1 MNFTLLGW
9 NFRST
14 PLEIRDR
21 LSLTE
26 QEQLELVQQINAR
39 CGIQESVLLSTC
51 NRTELYLYNMERP
64 AEELLELLQKRWG
77 IPELLETHYLLKNE
91 EAVFHLFHVAS
102 SLDSMVVGEPQI
114 LGQLKDA
121 FGRFQENG
129 LTGRFL
135 YAMFT
140 RAFSIAKRIRTETSI
155 GDNAV
160 SISYAAVELA
170 KRIFDDIRQQK
181 VLVIGAG
188 EMAELAIRHL
198 LRTGIH
204 QLKVTNRTFAN
215 AAKLAEQFQA
225 SVFPFEKLYEELPD
239 SDIVISSTGAR
250 EPILT
255 PERVRQSLR
264 KRRGRPMFF
273 IDIAVPRDIDPTV
286 NELSGVYCYDI
297 DDLQGVVE
305 QNREERREQSNLAE
319 EIIRKELEKVMLWF
333 ETQSVIP
340 TVKSL
345 RESFQETVDVELEKT
360 LAKLGS
366 LTEKQQAEVEKM
378 VRVLTNKLLHKP
390 STRLK
395 HLSGRE
401 DLHLYLETLSELFDL
416 NPSNNVEEASPQPA
430 LKLLKKQ

>member
-1 MNFTLLGW
+1 M
-9 NFRST
+9 
-14 PLEIRDR
+14 
-21 LSLTE
+21 
-26 QEQLELVQQINAR
+26 
-39 CGIQESVLLSTC
+39 
-51 NRTELYLYNMERP
+51 
-64 AEELLELLQKRWG
+64 
-77 IPELLETHYLLKNE
+77 
-91 EAVFHLFHVAS
+91 
-102 SLDSMVVGEPQI
+102 
-114 LGQLKDA
+114 
-121 FGRFQENG
+121 
-129 LTGRFL
+129 
-135 YAMFT
+135 
-140 RAFSIAKRIRTETSI
+140 
-155 GDNAV
+155 
-160 SISYAAVELA
+160 
-170 KRIFDDIRQQK
+170 
-181 VLVIGAG
+181 
-188 EMAELAIRHL
+188 
-198 LRTGIH
+198 
-204 QLKVTNRTFAN
+204 
-215 AAKLAEQFQA
+215 AEQFQA

-319 EIIRKELEKVMLWF
+319 EIIRKELQKVMLWF

-395 HLSGRE
+395 DLSVRE

>member
-1 MNFTLLGW
+1 M
-9 NFRST
+9 
-14 PLEIRDR
+14 
-21 LSLTE
+21 
-26 QEQLELVQQINAR
+26 
-39 CGIQESVLLSTC
+39 
-51 NRTELYLYNMERP
+51 
-64 AEELLELLQKRWG
+64 
-77 IPELLETHYLLKNE
+77 
-91 EAVFHLFHVAS
+91 
-102 SLDSMVVGEPQI
+102 
-114 LGQLKDA
+114 
-121 FGRFQENG
+121 
-129 LTGRFL
+129 
-135 YAMFT
+135 
-140 RAFSIAKRIRTETSI
+140 
-155 GDNAV
+155 
-160 SISYAAVELA
+160 
-170 KRIFDDIRQQK
+170 
-181 VLVIGAG
+181 
-188 EMAELAIRHL
+188 
-198 LRTGIH
+198 
-204 QLKVTNRTFAN
+204 
-215 AAKLAEQFQA
+215 
-225 SVFPFEKLYEELPD
+225 
-239 SDIVISSTGAR
+239 ISSTGAR

-255 PERVRQSLR
+255 PERVRQSLL

-319 EIIRKELEKVMLWF
+319 EIIRKELQKVMLWF

-401 DLHLYLETLSELFDL
+401 DLQLYLETLSELFDL
-416 NPSNNVEEASPQPA
+416 NPSNNVEESSPQPA

>member
-14 PLEIRDR
+14 PLEVRDR
-21 LSLTE
+21 ISLTE
-26 QEQLELVQQINAR
+26 NEQLELVHHIKAS

-51 NRTELYLYNMERP
+51 NRTELFLYNMERP
-64 AEELLELLQKRWG
+64 EEELLEVLQNYWG
-77 IPELLETHYLLKNE
+77 IPELLQSHYLLRE
-91 EAVFHLFHVAS
+91 EKALHHLFRVAS

-114 LGQLKDA
+114 LGQLKEA
-121 FGRFQENG
+121 FGRFHENR

-140 RAFSIAKRIRTETSI
+140 RAFSVAKRVRTETSI

-170 KRIFDDIRQQK
+170 KRIFEDIRQQK

-188 EMAELAIRHL
+188 EMAELAILHL

-204 QLKVTNRTFAN
+204 QLKVTNRTFSN

-225 SVFPFEKLYEELPD
+225 SVFPFEKLYSELPD
-239 SDIVISSTGAR
+239 ADIVISSTGAR

-255 PERVRQSLR
+255 PDRVRASLR
-264 KRRGRPMFF
+264 KRRGRAMFF
-273 IDIAVPRDIDPTV
+273 IDIAVPRDIDPSV
-286 NELSGVYCYDI
+286 NDLSGVYCYDI

-305 QNREERREQSNLAE
+305 QNREERKEQSNLAE
-319 EIIRKELEKVMLWF
+319 KIILEEQEKVMQWF

-340 TVKSL
+340 LVKNL
-345 RESFQETVDVELEKT
+345 RESFSETVELELQKT
-360 LAKLGS
+360 LGRLGS
-366 LTEKQQAEVEKM
+366 LSEKLQAEVEKM
-378 VRVLTNKLLHKP
+378 ARVLTNKLLHKP

-416 NPSNNVEEASPQPA
+416 DPNHSKQESISQPA
-430 LKLLKKQ
+430 LKLLKK

>member
-1 MNFTLLGW
+1 
-9 NFRST
+9 
-14 PLEIRDR
+14 
-21 LSLTE
+21 
-26 QEQLELVQQINAR
+26 
-39 CGIQESVLLSTC
+39 
-51 NRTELYLYNMERP
+51 
-64 AEELLELLQKRWG
+64 
-77 IPELLETHYLLKNE
+77 
-91 EAVFHLFHVAS
+91 
-102 SLDSMVVGEPQI
+102 
-114 LGQLKDA
+114 
-121 FGRFQENG
+121 
-129 LTGRFL
+129 
-135 YAMFT
+135 
-140 RAFSIAKRIRTETSI
+140 
-155 GDNAV
+155 
-160 SISYAAVELA
+160 
-170 KRIFDDIRQQK
+170 
-181 VLVIGAG
+181 
-188 EMAELAIRHL
+188 
-198 LRTGIH
+198 
-204 QLKVTNRTFAN
+204 
-215 AAKLAEQFQA
+215 
-225 SVFPFEKLYEELPD
+225 ELPD

-319 EIIRKELEKVMLWF
+319 EIIRKELQKVMLWF

-366 LTEKQQAEVEKM
+366 LNEKQQAEVEKM

-395 HLSGRE
+395 DLSVRE